1 METFMKKTVA
11 WLRTE
16 KALKTLTIIILAAG
30 ILDFLSGFLT
40 YDYGYG
46 DYIFFIGSIRFINLL
61 SNLLT
66 LAPKVLLALY
76 VFYFRSK
83 WNPTFFR
90 FVFLTAIACG
100 SLLSIISI
108 VPRQL
113 VNGMIFYALINTTSR
128 LSSFA
133 FMLVYLFA
141 LPTENT
147 VPSLTPEES
156 LKLLKEKYDLG
167 ILTQAE
173 YEAQKS
179 QILENL

>member
-1 METFMKKTVA
+1 MKKTVA

-40 YDYGYG
+40 YNYSYG
-46 DYIFFIGSIRFINLL
+46 DYILVIGSSRFLNLL

-90 FVFLTAIACG
+90 FIFLTAIACG

-113 VNGMIFYALINTTSR
+113 VNGMIFYALISKTIMR
-128 LSSFA
+128 F
-133 FMLVYLFA
+133 LVRH
-141 LPTENT
+141 
-147 VPSLTPEES
+147 
-156 LKLLKEKYDLG
+156 
-167 ILTQAE
+167 
-173 YEAQKS
+173 S
-179 QILENL
+179 QIIRPWGLKMSISECLITYSIPY